1 MDVAAWLQNLDLE
14 RYVSAFRDNDI
25 DAEVL
30 LKLTAE
36 DLISIGVTSVGHRRK
51 LLDAIASLG
60 IAVPT
65 AVVTASAPGA
75 PAQGDAER
83 RQLTVMFCDLVGSTA
98 LSTRH
103 DPEDLRELIGDY
115 HCAVADTAGRFEGFV
130 AKYMGDGVLIYFGY
144 PQAHE
149 DDAERAVRAGL
160 AVVEA
165 VGQLPA
171 RPGLSVRLGIATGL
185 AVVGDLIGEGT
196 AQERGVVGETPN
208 LAARLQALA
217 APNTLVIGEATRR
230 QIGGLFDLADLGPQA
245 LAGFAEP
252 QPAWR
257 VIGESGMLSRF
268 EALRSGTTPLIG
280 RDEEVELLFRRWHQA
295 KTGDGRVVLIS
306 GEPGIGKSRLTAA
319 LSEQIETE
327 PHARLRYFC
336 SPHHQD
342 SALHPFIAQLELA
355 AGFARDDAVE
365 AKLGK
370 LRAMLAPGTRDD
382 DDIALLSE
390 LLSLPSSA
398 ADLNLSP
405 QRKREKLFEAVL
417 NQLAAE
423 ARPRPVL
430 MVFEDAHW
438 IDPTSREL
446 LDLTVDRV
454 RHLPVLLAI
463 TFRPEFHAPWSGR
476 AHVTSLALNRLGDR
490 DGEALVQKLAGNAAL
505 TAEIVAEIVERTDG
519 VPPFVEE
526 LTKAVL
532 ESAAQG
538 DRVAAVLGTTSL
550 VALSVPATLHASLMA
565 RLDRLGPAAKEI
577 AQIGAVLGREFA
589 YELIEPVAQRPEKE
603 LRAALDQL
611 SEAGLLFCRGIA
623 PHASYLFKHALVQ
636 DAAYSTLLRKRRQE
650 LHARVAAALEEH
662 FADLA
667 ERQPELLAHHVT
679 AAANTERAVDQWLKA
694 GRHAAARFTYFEAIA
709 HLERGLG
716 LLHSLPESPARD
728 SREIELQLALGLCLL
743 TAKGAVEAKPPY
755 MRAHELAERGGEP
768 QQRFEA
774 LNGVWQS
781 TMVSGGIA
789 AASPLSDRLL
799 RMAEREGDD
808 GLRLQAH
815 HSGWST
821 WWAAGDPAKAREHAD
836 AGRLLYDPTK
846 HASHRLVYGGHDPG
860 VCAGYMGA
868 LAEWLLGYPEKA
880 LASIA
885 GSLALAERLAHPF
898 TLSVALTMSSELYLN
913 RREPELA
920 LSLLEA
926 AEVLAAEQRL
936 SLMAEP
942 GMLRGAALVEQGAVD
957 EAIARIREGVINWT
971 RLGRTILLPYGL
983 AFLAEGL
990 ARHGD
995 RAAALAAL
1003 REGLATADATGEHMW
1018 DAELHRVTGT
1028 ALLAD
1033 NKLEEG
1039 QASLQQAIR
1048 IARAQQAKSLELRAA
1063 RDLARLWGEQGRRAE
1078 ARDLLAPVYEWF
1090 TEGLDTADLK
1100 EAKALLDQLR

>member
-1 MDVAAWLQNLDLE
+1 MDIAAWLQGLGLE
-14 RYVSAFRDNDI
+14 RYVPAFRDNDI

-51 LLDAIASLG
+51 LLEAIASLG
-60 IAVPT
+60 VAVPA
-65 AVVTASAPGA
+65 AVVTAPAPGA
-75 PAQGDAER
+75 PAQIDAER

-103 DPEDLRELIGDY
+103 DPEDLRELIADY
-115 HCAVADTAGRFEGFV
+115 HRAVSNTVGRFDGFV

-160 AVVEA
+160 AVIEA
-165 VGQLPA
+165 VGRLPT
-171 RPGLSVRLGIATGL
+171 REDLSVRLGIATGL
-185 AVVGDLIGEGT
+185 AVVGDLIGEGA

-217 APNTLVIGEATRR
+217 TPNTLVIAEATRR

-257 VIGESGMLSRF
+257 VIGESGILSRF
-268 EALRSGTTPLIG
+268 EALRSEATPLVG
-280 RDEEVELLFRRWHQA
+280 RDEEVELLIRRWQQA
-295 KTGDGRVVLIS
+295 KSGEGRVVLIS

-319 LSEQIETE
+319 LSEHIATA
-327 PHARLRYFC
+327 PHTRLRYFC

-342 SALHPFIAQLELA
+342 SALYPFIVQLERA
-355 AGFARDDAVE
+355 AGFARDNTVG

-370 LRAMLAPGTRDD
+370 LRALLGPGTRHD

-405 QRKREKLFEAVL
+405 QRKREKLFEALL

-423 ARPRPVL
+423 ARQRPVL

-446 LDLTVDRV
+446 LDLIVERV
-454 RHLPVLLAI
+454 QRVPVLLAI
-463 TFRPEFHAPWSGR
+463 TFRPEFQPPWSGR
-476 AHVTSLALNRLGDR
+476 SHVTSLALNRLGER
-490 DGEALVQKLAGNAAL
+490 EGEALVQTLAGNAAL
-505 TAEIVAEIVERTDG
+505 SPEIVAEIVERTDG
-519 VPPFVEE
+519 VPLFVEE

-538 DRVAAVLGTTSL
+538 DRVAAVLATTSL
-550 VALSVPATLHASLMA
+550 AALSVPATLHASLMA
-565 RLDRLGPAAKEI
+565 RLDRLGPASKEI

-589 YELIEPVAQRPEKE
+589 YELIELVAQRSEKE
-603 LRAALDQL
+603 LQAGLDQL
-611 SEAGLLFCRGIA
+611 SEAGLLFCRGTA

-636 DAAYSTLLRKRRQE
+636 DAAYSTLLRGRRQE

-662 FADLA
+662 FVDLV
-667 ERQPELLAHHVT
+667 ERQPELLAHHLT
-679 AAANTERAVDQWLKA
+679 AAGNTERAVEQWLRA
-694 GRHAAARFTYFEAIA
+694 GQHAAAQSAHIEAIA

-716 LLHSLPESPARD
+716 LLHSLPESPVRD
-728 SREIELQLALGLCLL
+728 GREIELQLALGLCLIP
-743 TAKGAVEAKPPY
+743 AKGALAAKLPY
-755 MRAHELAERGGEP
+755 TRAHELAERSGEP

-774 LNGVWQS
+774 LYGVWLS
-781 TMVSGGIA
+781 TNVSGGIA
-789 AASPLSDRLL
+789 AASPLSERLL
-799 RMAEREGDD
+799 RMAELEGDD

-821 WWAAGDPAKAREHAD
+821 LWAAGEPARTREHAD
-836 AGRLLYDPTK
+836 VGRLLYDRER

-860 VCAGYMGA
+860 VCAGNAGA
-868 LAEWLLGYPEKA
+868 QAEWLLGYPEKA

-885 GSLALAERLAHPF
+885 DSLTLAERLAHPF
-898 TLSVALTMSSELYLN
+898 TLSLALIFSSMLHVN
-913 RREPELA
+913 RREPERA
-920 LSLLEA
+920 LRQLEA
-926 AEVLAAEQRL
+926 AEALAAEQRL
-936 SLMAEP
+936 SLTLEP
-942 GMLRGAALVEQGAVD
+942 GILRGAVLLGQGAVD
-957 EAIARIREGVINWT
+957 EAIARIREGVTEWA
-971 RLGRTILLPYGL
+971 RLGHTLLLPYGL
-983 AFLAEGL
+983 ASLGEGL

-1003 REGLATADATGEHMW
+1003 REGLASADGTGEHLW
-1018 DAELHRVTGT
+1018 DAELHRLTGT
-1028 ALLAD
+1028 VLLAE
-1033 NKLEEG
+1033 NKLDEG

-1048 IARAQQAKSLELRAA
+1048 IAQAQQAKSLELRAA
-1063 RDLARLWGEQGRRAE
+1063 SDLARLWAERGRRSE
-1078 ARDLLAPVYEWF
+1078 ARDLVAPVYGWF
-1090 TEGLDTADLK
+1090 TEGFDTPDLK
-1100 EAKALLDQLR
+1100 EAKALLDEL

>member
-1 MDVAAWLQNLDLE
+1 
-14 RYVSAFRDNDI
+14 
-25 DAEVL
+25 
-30 LKLTAE
+30 
-36 DLISIGVTSVGHRRK
+36 
-51 LLDAIASLG
+51 
-60 IAVPT
+60 VP
-65 AVVTASAPGA
+65 
-75 PAQGDAER
+75 
-83 RQLTVMFCDLVGSTA
+83 L
-98 LSTRH
+98 
-103 DPEDLRELIGDY
+103 
-115 HCAVADTAGRFEGFV
+115 
-130 AKYMGDGVLIYFGY
+130 
-144 PQAHE
+144 
-149 DDAERAVRAGL
+149 
-160 AVVEA
+160 
-165 VGQLPA
+165 
-171 RPGLSVRLGIATGL
+171 
-185 AVVGDLIGEGT
+185 
-196 AQERGVVGETPN
+196 
-208 LAARLQALA
+208 
-217 APNTLVIGEATRR
+217 
-230 QIGGLFDLADLGPQA
+230 
-245 LAGFAEP
+245 
-252 QPAWR
+252 
-257 VIGESGMLSRF
+257 
-268 EALRSGTTPLIG
+268 
-280 RDEEVELLFRRWHQA
+280 
-295 KTGDGRVVLIS
+295 
-306 GEPGIGKSRLTAA
+306 
-319 LSEQIETE
+319 
-327 PHARLRYFC
+327 
-336 SPHHQD
+336 
-342 SALHPFIAQLELA
+342 
-355 AGFARDDAVE
+355 
-365 AKLGK
+365 
-370 LRAMLAPGTRDD
+370 
-382 DDIALLSE
+382 
-390 LLSLPSSA
+390 
-398 ADLNLSP
+398 
-405 QRKREKLFEAVL
+405 
-417 NQLAAE
+417 
-423 ARPRPVL
+423 
-430 MVFEDAHW
+430 
-438 IDPTSREL
+438 
-446 LDLTVDRV
+446 
-454 RHLPVLLAI
+454 
-463 TFRPEFHAPWSGR
+463 
-476 AHVTSLALNRLGDR
+476 
-490 DGEALVQKLAGNAAL
+490 
-505 TAEIVAEIVERTDG
+505 
-519 VPPFVEE
+519 FVEE

-1033 NKLEEG
+1033 IKLEEG